1 MNELDNDGLLVALA
15 ALGETL
21 RFRGASAELAIVGGS
36 GLLLLGIV
44 RRTTQDVDVV
54 AVVTDG
60 ELARAEPLPAAVHAA
75 AIDVAATLDLPIE
88 WLNPGPTDL
97 LRFGLPAGFLQR
109 AHARRFGSLVVHIA
123 SRLDQ
128 IHFKLFAAVDQGAR
142 SKHMADLRT
151 LAPQAP
157 ELIEA
162 ARWCRIQ
169 DPSDGFLAALRAL
182 LTHFDIEVSDG
193 EL

>member
-1 MNELDNDGLLVALA
+1 MSELDHDGLLEALS

-21 RFRGASAELAIVGGS
+21 RFRGASAELAIIGGS
-36 GLLLLGIV
+36 GLLLLGLV

-54 AVVTDG
+54 GVLRNG

-75 AIDVAATLDLPIE
+75 AIDVAAALDLPTE

-97 LRFGLPAGFLQR
+97 LRFGLPAGFLER
-109 AHARRFGSLVVHIA
+109 AHARRFGSLVVHVA
-123 SRLDQ
+123 SRVDQ
-128 IHFKLFAAVDQGAR
+128 IHFKLFAAVDQGVR

-151 LAPQAP
+151 LAPQRG
-157 ELIEA
+157 ELLAA
-162 ARWCRIQ
+162 ARWCRVK
-169 DPSDGFLAALRAL
+169 DPSVGFLAALQSL
-182 LTHFDIEVSDG
+182 LTHLDAEVSDG